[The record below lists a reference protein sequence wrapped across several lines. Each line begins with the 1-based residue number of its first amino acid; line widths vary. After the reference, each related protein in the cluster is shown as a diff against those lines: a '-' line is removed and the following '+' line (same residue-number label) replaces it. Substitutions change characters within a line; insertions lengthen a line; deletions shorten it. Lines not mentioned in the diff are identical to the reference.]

1 MSRLAKKIL
10 LLGILT
16 GTMLVSFAD
25 RGVGK
30 KSRAKVMLNINT
42 NNTSLKNSI
51 SFNLK
56 AGLKY
61 KGSLL
66 SGAEQHNNTISSTEL
81 VTYQKG
87 SSIYIIPYKPKVI
100 VPEVKQG
107 YTGLKLI
114 IKTN

>member
-1 MSRLAKKIL
+1 MSKIAKKIL

-25 RGVGK
+25 RGIGK
-30 KSRAKVMLNINT
+30 KSKNKVLLNINT
-42 NNTSLKNSI
+42 TNSFKNSI

-66 SGAEQHNNTISSTEL
+66 SNSQNNLQGATEL
-81 VTYQKG
+81 ITYQKG
-87 SSIYIIPYKPKVI
+87 NSIYIVPYKQKII
-100 VPEVKQG
+100 VPEIKQG

-114 IKTN
+114 IKTY

>member
-1 MSRLAKKIL
+1 MSKIAKKIL

-16 GTMLVSFAD
+16 TTMLVSFAD

-30 KSRAKVMLNINT
+30 KSGSRVMLNVNT
-42 NNTSLKNSI
+42 NNSFKSNI

-56 AGLKY
+56 GGLKY

-66 SGAEQHNNTISSTEL
+66 ANAQQHNKSLNSTEL

-87 SSIYIIPYKPKVI
+87 SSIYIIPYKQKII
-100 VPEVKQG
+100 VPDNRQG
-107 YTGLKLI
+107 YSGVKLI

>member
-1 MSRLAKKIL
+1 MSRLTKKIL
-10 LLGILT
+10 LFSILT

-30 KSRAKVMLNINT
+30 KSKAKVLLNINT
-42 NNTSLKNSI
+42 SNSFKSDI

-66 SGAEQHNNTISSTEL
+66 SNSQQAGNTMISTEL
-81 VTYQKG
+81 ITYQKG
-87 SSIYIIPYKPKVI
+87 SSIYIVPYKPRII
-100 VPEVKQG
+100 VPDSKQG
-107 YTGLKLI
+107 YSGVKLI
-114 IKTN
+114 IKSH